1 MTANKL
7 MATDTGVVQDF
18 YKKKAQEYLDLS
30 TDAARNDDMVLAAE
44 YLAKHEEYDKL
55 VEK

>member
-1 MTANKL
+1 